1 MYVLLLNHVES
12 FIIQLLQRNR
22 ELDSKRYDLG
32 GSATSLAINPDVREI
47 FPDLYVLVNIIIDV
61 TVKKTNPELE
71 SFKEAVITETRKTY
85 DLRSVKDEPVFR
97 AYRDFFWKVKVDPTK
112 NRPAAEALI
121 RRALSGNPLPQIN
134 TLVDSYNLA
143 SIKTEIAIA
152 AFDADRISGNLT
164 MRFADR
170 GEEFLGIG
178 MKKPM
183 ALQGGEIVIQD
194 EKKLVA
200 IYPYRDAE
208 DSKITDYTRNVIL
221 LFCGVPGISLVKL
234 GAALT
239 LASDLVRKFCGGAAK
254 P

>member
-1 MYVLLLNHVES
+1 MSL
-12 FIIQLLQRNR
+12 IIN
-22 ELDSKRYDLG
+22 S
-32 GSATSLAINPDVREI
+32 DVRDI
-47 FPDLYVLVNIIIDV
+47 FPDLHVLVNIIGDV
-61 TVKKTNPELE
+61 TVKKANPHLE
-71 SFKEAVITETRKTY
+71 AFKETIIIETRNKY
-85 DLRSVKDEPVFR
+85 DMQSVKDELVFR

-121 RRALSGNPLPQIN
+121 RRVLSGNPLPQIN
-134 TLVDSYNLA
+134 TIVDSYNLA

-152 AFDADRISGNLT
+152 AFDADRVSGNFI

-208 DSKITDYTRNVIL
+208 DSKITDSTRNVIL
-221 LFCGVPGISLVKL
+221 FYCGVPKISLEKL
-234 GAALT
+234 QAAMIV
-239 LASDLVRKFCGGAAK
+239 ASGFITRFCGGTAK
-254 P
+254 T